1 MTGGAS
7 SQEPLCSERPALAP
21 TLERDGG
28 DDAAAAAAVV
38 AVRPP
43 SSPLLT
49 ADGVPG
55 SVVVVGVL
63 VDLGEARR
71 IDDEAQLCI
80 G

>member
-7 SQEPLCSERPALAP
+7 SQEPLCSERPALTP

-49 ADGVPG
+49 GGGVPG

>member
-7 SQEPLCSERPALAP
+7 SQEPLCSECPALTP

-28 DDAAAAAAVV
+28 DDAAPAAAVV

-49 ADGVPG
+49 GGGVPG

-80 G
+80 S